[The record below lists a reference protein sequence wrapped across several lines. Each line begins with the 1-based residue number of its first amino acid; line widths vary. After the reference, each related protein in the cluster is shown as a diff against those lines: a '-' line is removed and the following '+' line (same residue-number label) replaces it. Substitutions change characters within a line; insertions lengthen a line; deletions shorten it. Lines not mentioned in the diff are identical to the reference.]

1 MYQCKTP
8 ISKNAERRSSWA
20 TTSSK
25 SDPVIFASN
34 SKLGPQRF
42 LPVSF
47 PRTMRSARLL
57 LFKTAGLVK
66 EILVEVRRTS
76 RSPLRAIPFDGH
88 RPAKSSCGHAS
99 VQARHSPR
107 GLLLLPLLLLLL
119 LLPLLLLLLLPLL
132 LLHCCCCTA
141 AAAAAATAATPD
153 PNAQTS
159 SVQRPRPAST
169 SISCIAPDSTT
180 EPSSGMSPRR
190 GGTSTWDF
198 HSENIMLLV
207 DKVRICYMYDVGCER
222 RCCVG
227 QFKLP
232 RSPENLKFRPHPRS
246 TGP

>member
-119 LLPLLLLLLLPLL
+119 LLPLLLLLLL
-132 LLHCCCCTA
+132 HCCCCHCCCCHCCCCCCCCCYSR
-141 AAAAAATAATPD
+141 PKR
-153 PNAQTS
+153 PN
-159 SVQRPRPAST
+159 VQRPRPAST
-169 SISCIAPDSTT
+169 SSGHVQRPAST
-180 EPSSGMSPRR
+180 SSGHVQRPRPASTSSVHVHLLHR
-190 GGTSTWDF
+190 PRLDDRTIVRNVAQTGGDLHLGF
-198 HSENIMLLV
+198 P
-207 DKVRICYMYDVGCER
+207 K
-222 RCCVG
+222 
-227 QFKLP
+227 
-232 RSPENLKFRPHPRS
+232 
-246 TGP
+246 

>member
-107 GLLLLPLLLLLL
+107 GLLLLPLLLLPLL

-132 LLHCCCCTA
+132 LLPLLLLPLLLLPLLPLLLLPTQ
-141 AAAAAATAATPD
+141 TPKR
-153 PNAQTS
+153 PAS
-159 SVQRPRPAST
+159 SVHVQRPRPSPASPQTRRPNHRPECRPDGGGPPPGISTVKT
-169 SISCIAPDSTT
+169 SCCSSTRYVSAT
-180 EPSSGMSPRR
+180 CM
-190 GGTSTWDF
+190 T
-198 HSENIMLLV
+198 
-207 DKVRICYMYDVGCER
+207 
-222 RCCVG
+222 
-227 QFKLP
+227 
-232 RSPENLKFRPHPRS
+232 
-246 TGP
+246 

>member
-107 GLLLLPLLLLLL
+107 
-119 LLPLLLLLLLPLL
+119 
-132 LLHCCCCTA
+132 
-141 AAAAAATAATPD
+141 
-153 PNAQTS
+153 
-159 SVQRPRPAST
+159 
-169 SISCIAPDSTT
+169 
-180 EPSSGMSPRR
+180 
-190 GGTSTWDF
+190 
-198 HSENIMLLV
+198 
-207 DKVRICYMYDVGCER
+207 
-222 RCCVG
+222 
-227 QFKLP
+227 
-232 RSPENLKFRPHPRS
+232 
-246 TGP
+246 

>member
-107 GLLLLPLLLLLL
+107 GLLLLPLLLLPLL

-132 LLHCCCCTA
+132 LLHCCCCHCCCCRCCHCCYSR
-141 AAAAAATAATPD
+141 PKR
-153 PNAQTS
+153 PN
-159 SVQRPRPAST
+159 VQRPAST
-169 SISCIAPDSTT
+169 SSVHVHLLHR
-180 EPSSGMSPRR
+180 PRLDDR
-190 GGTSTWDF
+190 TIVRNVAQTGGDLHLGF
-198 HSENIMLLV
+198 P
-207 DKVRICYMYDVGCER
+207 
-222 RCCVG
+222 
-227 QFKLP
+227 Q
-232 RSPENLKFRPHPRS
+232 
-246 TGP
+246 